1 MTASFIRVES
11 SVAVL
16 AEKHR
21 LSMFARDHSRGQ
33 VDEQRGR
40 FKRSAAR
47 LAPSIPCPEKLGAL
61 QCLFTTGHD
70 GCLLWWLYSGLGA
83 EQQPCPQHLEA
94 VPPAGTVDRLGHPI
108 PARLDALQGH
118 PEQA

>member
-1 MTASFIRVES
+1 MTTDILRVES
-11 SVAVL
+11 PVAVL

-40 FKRSAAR
+40 LKRSAAR
-47 LAPSIPCPEKLGAL
+47 LAPSIPCPQKVGAL

-83 EQQPCPQHLEA
+83 EQQPRPQLKR
-94 VPPAGTVDRLGHPI
+94 PAADSAQAWP
-108 PARLDALQGH
+108 DASANMASR
-118 PEQA
+118 EVKWA